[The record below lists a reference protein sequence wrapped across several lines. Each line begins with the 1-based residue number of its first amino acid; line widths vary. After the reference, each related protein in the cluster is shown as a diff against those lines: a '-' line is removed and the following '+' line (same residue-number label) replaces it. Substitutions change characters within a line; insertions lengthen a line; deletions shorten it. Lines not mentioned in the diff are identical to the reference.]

1 MANASRSSS
10 SSSYS
15 VDQDP
20 PAPSAREPGGWRA
33 VKYILGNES
42 FEKLASMSL
51 VGNLTLYLQSKYNI
65 GGVVVVNIVS
75 IWSGS
80 SNIASLAG
88 AFISDT
94 YLGRF
99 RTLLFGSVAS
109 LLGMGTMTLTAG
121 IPELRPS
128 TCKGPQ
134 DCPQPKAGQYACLF
148 AGLGLLAIGAGGIRP
163 CNIGFGA
170 DQFDT
175 RTEKGRAQLE
185 SFFNWWYFS
194 FTIALIIAL
203 TIVVYIQTNVSW
215 VLGFAIPTACF
226 VVSITVFLIGC
237 HTYIYVKPQGSV
249 FSDMVRVISAA
260 FRKRRLGVGPG
271 CCEYEFY
278 DPPLTA
284 SDQPQMTKL
293 KRTNRFKFLDKAA
306 IITDPS
312 ELHNQEKP
320 KNGWRL
326 CSVQEVEKLKCF
338 LAIFPVWLAGVLCFI
353 PMDQHNTFGVLQALQ
368 MDRSIGS
375 HFMIPPGWLNLV
387 TMTSLS
393 IWILVYERI
402 YVPLA
407 KKLAKKDKRLTMT
420 QRIKTGMVMS
430 ILCMTMSGIV
440 EKFRRDSA
448 LKHGSF
454 VSPISVAFLCPQLVF
469 SGLTEAFASV
479 SIMEFFTMRMPE
491 SMRTVAGAIF
501 FLSLSITSYM
511 SALIVNIIHTAT
523 KNNQAPWVGGHD
535 LNKNRLEYYYFTI
548 AALGTVNLLYFIFFA
563 SKYAEDSYIESE
575 RKEVE
580 LLDNSIACNS
590 RNPSNK
596 SDSMDEEKGL
606 ERHDSN

>member
-1 MANASRSSS
+1 MANATDCPSPSPSS
-10 SSSYS
+10 
-15 VDQDP
+15 VNQDP
-20 PAPSAREPGGWRA
+20 PPPDTCARKPGGWRA

-51 VGNLTLYLQSKYNI
+51 VGNLTVYLQSKYHI
-65 GGVVVVNIVS
+65 GGVFVVNIVS

-94 YLGRF
+94 YFGRF
-99 RTLLFGSVAS
+99 RTLLYGSIAS

-121 IPELRPS
+121 IPQLRPP
-128 TCKGPQ
+128 TCTVPT
-134 DCPQPKAGQYACLF
+134 DCPQPKAGQFACLF

-175 RTEKGRAQLE
+175 KTAKGRAQLQ

-194 FTIALIIAL
+194 FTVSLVIAL

-226 VVSITVFLIGC
+226 VVSITVFLVGC
-237 HTYIYVKPQGSV
+237 HTYILVKPQGSV
-249 FSDMVRVISAA
+249 FSDMARVITAA
-260 FRKRRLGVGPG
+260 LRKRRLGVGP
-271 CCEYEFY
+271 ESQFY
-278 DPPLTA
+278 DPPLIT
-284 SDQPQMTKL
+284 SDQSHEKTKL
-293 KRTNRFKFLDKAA
+293 KRTNRFKFFDKAA

-312 ELHNQEKP
+312 ELHSQENKP

-326 CSVQEVEKLKCF
+326 CSVQQVEELKCF
-338 LAIFPVWLAGVLCFI
+338 IAIFPVWVSGVLCFI

-375 HFMIPPGWLNLV
+375 NFKIPPAWLNLV

-393 IWILVYERI
+393 IWIFIYEGI
-402 YVPLA
+402 YIPLSRKLT
-407 KKLAKKDKRLTMT
+407 KKEKRLSMQ
-420 QRIKTGMVMS
+420 QRIKIGMIMS
-430 ILCMTMSGIV
+430 ILCMIVSGVV
-440 EKFRRDSA
+440 EKFRRNSA
-448 LKHGSF
+448 LKHNNGSF
-454 VSPISVAFLCPQLVF
+454 VSPISVMFLSPQLVF

-501 FLSLSITSYM
+501 FLSLSITSYT
-511 SALIVNIIHTAT
+511 SALIVNIIHAAT
-523 KNNQAPWVGGHD
+523 KNNERPWLGGHD

-548 AALGTVNLLYFIFFA
+548 AALGTVNLLYFIFYA
-563 SKYAEDSYIESE
+563 SKYADLENTIS
-575 RKEVE
+575 R
-580 LLDNSIACNS
+580 NS
-590 RNPSNK
+590 RNLSK

-606 ERHDSN
+606 ERHGSN